1 MNSTQET
8 QLGHELHQLV
18 SGQPFTP
25 DIEAIGLRARQRH
38 RRGLALR
45 GATAA
50 GAVVLAAG
58 GLFAAVHG
66 TDGTAAGTHG
76 WPGARGEFQAD
87 VPGRPHHGQKRP
99 AAG

>member
-1 MNSTQET
+1 MNSPQET
-8 QLGHELHQLV
+8 QLGHELRQLV

-25 DIEAIGLRARQRH
+25 DTEAIGLRARQRH

-50 GAVVLAAG
+50 GAAVFLAAG

-66 TDGTAAGTHG
+66 TGGTAAGTT
-76 WPGARGEFQAD
+76 AS
-87 VPGRPHHGQKRP
+87 P
-99 AAG
+99 APAVKSKLVSLAALIKASTPTAG